1 MSDPVIRALHLHDV
15 ALAARR
21 RAAPDAGPSAHRYAE
36 FAEKT
41 LERFGCAC
49 SALGDDDAAELARL
63 VGAARAEAR
72 RDVR

>member
-36 FAEKT
+36 KT

-49 SALGDDDAAELARL
+49 SALGDDDAAELARP
-63 VGAARAEAR
+63 VGAARAAR

>member
-21 RAAPDAGPSAHRYAE
+21 ASDVSGAWRDVVYAARCA
-36 FAEKT
+36 
-41 LERFGCAC
+41 ERFGGAVR
-49 SALGDDDAAELARL
+49 SLGDDDAAELARL